1 MSGEIIDFD
10 SLAMDADVHAACEF
24 VRAMVRR
31 RLDTDSDGA
40 ADLMAELDAE
50 GSTDAADTLRRA
62 QEEPLDITLRD
73 LTGLALMVGRVP
85 VLSLPECPHP
95 ATNPE
100 MARVM
105 REWSD
110 NAE

>member
-1 MSGEIIDFD
+1 MSGDVIYFD
-10 SLAMDADVHAACEF
+10 SLTMDADVHAACEF
-24 VRAMVRR
+24 VRANVSMQ
-31 RLDTDSDGA
+31 LGTSGDGA

-50 GSTDAADTLRRA
+50 GLTDAADTLRRA

-105 REWSD
+105 REWSG